1 MKCPLPARARRFF
14 KQEKGTLTLP
24 HLRVAVDVGGTFTD
38 ICIMDETTGLIRI
51 EKTASTR
58 DPIEGILGGVAKSGV
73 DLSEVALFS
82 HGTTIATN
90 ALITRRLPRAAFVG
104 TKGFR
109 DVIEI
114 RRANK
119 EDLWDTY
126 KDVVRPYIPRRDR
139 LTVPE
144 RIDASG
150 KVIETLDLVAAKE
163 VARILK
169 KRGVAA
175 IAVCFMN
182 AYLNGENERAMRAV
196 LREAMPDVPVS
207 ISSEV
212 LPEIFEH
219 ERFSTTVA
227 NAVVSPVVVDYT
239 TRLGD
244 QLAKGGYTRDLL
256 LLHTGGGVMTPASV
270 KDFAARLAGSGIA
283 AGAIASRYIASLC
296 GFPNSIGLDMGGTST
311 DVSLAWDG
319 RSRVTK
325 DWYIEFGYPIR
336 FASIEVLTIGAGG
349 GSLAWTDPAGSL
361 RNGPQS
367 AGAFPGPACY
377 GNGNT
382 QATNTDANV
391 TLGRLGTS
399 LAGGKVTLDPELALR
414 AVEDSVAKPFGLG
427 LHEAADAIVKVANA
441 NMSDAVRLISI
452 SRGYDPRDFALV
464 AFGGAGAL
472 HGVDVAR
479 ELAIPVVIV
488 PPNPGITSAL
498 GCLLVDMQ
506 HDFSVSCM
514 VGGDEADPADIE
526 ARFGALEKEALER
539 LMHEGVAE
547 KDILLQRSIDMM
559 YRGQWR
565 SLAVN
570 APRPIGKIS
579 DLIESFHAE
588 HKREYN
594 FRRDD
599 APVSFFRLNLKAVG
613 VVPKAEFA
621 VRAPTGV
628 APEPV
633 SRRRVWFEGEGLD
646 TPVYDRAALPCGFK
660 FSGPAIIEQLDS
672 TTVLPPGASAEVD
685 KYLNIVIR
693 VKE

>member
-1 MKCPLPARARRFF
+1 M
-14 KQEKGTLTLP
+14 QT
-24 HLRVAVDVGGTFTD
+24 LRVAVDVGGTFTD
-38 ICIMDETTGLIRI
+38 ICIMDETTGRVRI
-51 EKTASTR
+51 EKTSSTR
-58 DPIEGILGGVAKSGV
+58 DPIEGIMGGVSKAGI
-73 DLSEVALFS
+73 DLSKVALFS

-90 ALITRRLPRAAFVG
+90 ALITRRLPRTAVVT

-126 KDVVRPYIPRRDR
+126 KDVVRPYVPRRDR

-144 RIDASG
+144 RVDAGG
-150 KVIETLDLVAAKE
+150 KVIEPLDVEAARD

-169 KRGVAA
+169 RRGVAA
-175 IAVCFMN
+175 VAVCFMN
-182 AYLNGENERAMRAV
+182 AYLNGANERAMRDILLA
-196 LREAMPDVPVS
+196 EMPDIPVS
-207 ISSEV
+207 ISSQV

-227 NAVVSPVVVDYT
+227 NAVVSPVVVNYT
-239 TRLGD
+239 SRLGER
-244 QLAKGGYTRDLL
+244 LADEGYTRDLL

-283 AGAIASRYIASLC
+283 AGAIASRHIAGLC

-311 DVSLAWDG
+311 DVSLAYEG
-319 RSRVTK
+319 QSRITK
-325 DWYIEFGYPIR
+325 DWHIEFGYPIR

-367 AGAFPGPACY
+367 AGAHPGPACY

-382 QATNTDANV
+382 QPTNTDANV
-391 TLGRLGTS
+391 TLGRLGTD
-399 LAGGKVTLDPELALR
+399 LAGGKVKLDPALAEQ
-414 AVEDSVAKPFGLG
+414 AVEDGVAKPFGLG

-488 PPNPGITSAL
+488 PLNPGVTSAL

-506 HDFSVSCM
+506 HDFSQSCM
-514 VGGDEADPADIE
+514 VDAAEADAAEIE
-526 ARFGALEKEALER
+526 AQFAELETAALAR
-539 LMHEGVAE
+539 LTHEGVAQT
-547 KDILLQRSIDMM
+547 DIVLQRTIDMM

-570 APRPIGKIS
+570 APRPIGAIA
-579 DLIESFHAE
+579 DLVQSFHAE
-588 HKREYN
+588 HHREYN
-594 FRRDD
+594 FRRDS

-621 VRAPTGV
+621 VHEPTGTS
-628 APEPV
+628 PEPV
-633 SRRRVWFEGEGLD
+633 GRRRVWFDGSGLD
-646 TPVYDRAALPCGFK
+646 TPVYQRDDLPCGFS
-660 FSGPAIIEQLDS
+660 FQGPAIIEQVDA
-672 TTVLPPGASAEVD
+672 TTVVPPGASAEVD
-685 KYLNIVIR
+685 KYLNIIIR

>member
-1 MKCPLPARARRFF
+1 M
-14 KQEKGTLTLP
+14 QN
-24 HLRVAVDVGGTFTD
+24 LRVAVDVGGTFTD
-38 ICIMDETTGLIRI
+38 ICIMDEASGRIRI
-51 EKTASTR
+51 EKTSSTR
-58 DPIEGILGGVAKSGV
+58 DPIDGILSGV
-73 DLSEVALFS
+73 EKAGIDLSKVALFS
-82 HGTTIATN
+82 HGTTVATN
-90 ALITRRLPRAAFVG
+90 ALITRRLPRAAVVA

-119 EDLWDTY
+119 EDLWDVY
-126 KDVVRPYIPRRDR
+126 KDVVPPYVPRRDR

-144 RIDASG
+144 RVDAAG
-150 KVIETLDLVAAKE
+150 RVVEALDEDAARE

-175 IAVCFMN
+175 VAVCFMN
-182 AYLNGENERAMRAV
+182 AYLNGANERRMREI
-196 LREAMPDVPVS
+196 LKEAMPDIPVS
-207 ISSEV
+207 ISSQV

-244 QLAKGGYTRDLL
+244 RLAEGGYTRDLL

-283 AGAIASRYIASLC
+283 AGAIASRTIASLC

-311 DVSLAWDG
+311 DVSLAYEG
-319 RSRVTK
+319 QSRVTK

-336 FASIEVLTIGAGG
+336 FSSIEVLTIGAGG

-367 AGAFPGPACY
+367 AGAYPGPACY

-382 QATNTDANV
+382 QPTNTDANV

-399 LAGGKVTLDPELALR
+399 LAGGKVTLDPALAR
-414 AVEDSVAKPFGLG
+414 AAVEEGVAKPFGLG
-427 LHEAADAIVKVANA
+427 LHEAADAILKVANA

-488 PPNPGITSAL
+488 PPNPGVTSAL

-506 HDFSVSCM
+506 HDFSQSCM
-514 VGGDEADPADIE
+514 VGADAADPAEIE
-526 ARFGALEKEALER
+526 ALFGELEKEALAR
-539 LMHEGVAE
+539 LAHEGVAE
-547 KDILLQRSIDMM
+547 ADIVLQRSIDMM

-570 APRPIGKIS
+570 APRPIGAVA
-579 DLIESFHAE
+579 DLVASFHAE
-588 HKREYN
+588 HQREYN

-599 APVSFFRLNLKAVG
+599 APVSFFRLNLKAIG
-613 VVPKAEFA
+613 IVPKAEFA
-621 VRAPTGV
+621 VHAPTGAIP
-628 APEPV
+628 APA
-633 SRRRVWFEGEGLD
+633 SRRRVWFDGEGLD
-646 TPVYDRAALPCGFK
+646 TPVYARDDLPCGFA
-660 FSGPAIIEQLDS
+660 FEGPAIVEQLDS
-672 TTVLPPGASAEVD
+672 TTVVPPGARAEVD
-685 KYLNIVIR
+685 RFLNIVIR
-693 VKE
+693 VKG

>member
-1 MKCPLPARARRFF
+1 M
-14 KQEKGTLTLP
+14 QN
-24 HLRVAVDVGGTFTD
+24 LRVAVDVGGTFTD
-38 ICIMDETTGLIRI
+38 ICIMDEASGLIRI
-51 EKTASTR
+51 EKTATTR
-58 DPIEGILGGVAKSGV
+58 DPIEGIMGGVSKAGI
-73 DLSEVALFS
+73 DLSKVALFS
-82 HGTTIATN
+82 HGTTVATN
-90 ALITRRLPRAAFVG
+90 ALITRRLPRTAVV
-104 TKGFR
+104 TTQGFR

-126 KDVVRPYIPRRDR
+126 KDVVKPYVPRRDR

-144 RIDASG
+144 RIDAAG
-150 KVIETLDLVAAKE
+150 KVIEPLDVDAARE

-169 KRGVAA
+169 RRGVAA

-182 AYLNGENERAMRAV
+182 AYLNGANERAMRDI
-196 LREAMPDVPVS
+196 LLKEMPDIPVS
-207 ISSEV
+207 ISSQV

-227 NAVVSPVVVDYT
+227 NAVVSPVVVSYT

-244 QLAKGGYTRDLL
+244 RLADEGYTRDLL

-283 AGAIASRYIASLC
+283 AGAIASRYIAGLC

-311 DVSLAWDG
+311 DVSLAYEG
-319 RSRVTK
+319 QSRITK

-367 AGAFPGPACY
+367 AGAHPGPACY

-382 QATNTDANV
+382 QPTNTDANV
-391 TLGRLGTS
+391 TMGRLGTS
-399 LAGGKVTLDPELALR
+399 LAGGKVTLDPELAHQ
-414 AVEDSVAKPFGLG
+414 AVEDGVAKPFGLG
-427 LHEAADAIVKVANA
+427 LHEAADAILKVANA

-488 PPNPGITSAL
+488 PPNPGVTSAL

-506 HDFSVSCM
+506 HDFSQSCM
-514 VGGDEADPADIE
+514 VGADEADAADIE
-526 ARFGALEKEALER
+526 AQFAVLEKEALAR
-539 LMHEGVAE
+539 LTHEGVAAQ
-547 KDILLQRSIDMM
+547 DIVLQRSIDMM

-565 SLAVN
+565 SLAVS
-570 APRPIGKIS
+570 APRPIGPIS
-579 DLIESFHAE
+579 DLVQSFHAE

-599 APVSFFRLNLKAVG
+599 SPVSFFRLNLKAIG

-621 VRAPTGV
+621 VHKATG
-628 APEPV
+628 AIPEPV
-633 SRRRVWFEGEGLD
+633 DRRRVWFEGNGLY
-646 TPVYDRAALPCGFK
+646 TPVYQRDDLPCGFS
-660 FSGPAIIEQLDS
+660 FQGPAIIEQVDA
-672 TTVLPPGASAEVD
+672 TTVVPPGASAEVD
-685 KYLNIVIR
+685 KYLNIIIR

>member
-1 MKCPLPARARRFF
+1 MIEPLDVEAAR
-14 KQEKGTLTLP
+14 
-24 HLRVAVDVGGTFTD
+24 
-38 ICIMDETTGLIRI
+38 
-51 EKTASTR
+51 
-58 DPIEGILGGVAKSGV
+58 
-73 DLSEVALFS
+73 
-82 HGTTIATN
+82 N
-90 ALITRRLPRAAFVG
+90 
-104 TKGFR
+104 
-109 DVIEI
+109 
-114 RRANK
+114 
-119 EDLWDTY
+119 
-126 KDVVRPYIPRRDR
+126 
-139 LTVPE
+139 
-144 RIDASG
+144 
-150 KVIETLDLVAAKE
+150 

-169 KRGVAA
+169 RRGVAA

-182 AYLNGENERAMRAV
+182 AYLNGSNERAMRDILLA
-196 LREAMPDVPVS
+196 EMPDVPVS
-207 ISSEV
+207 ISSQV

-227 NAVVSPVVVDYT
+227 NAVVSPVVVSYT
-239 TRLGD
+239 SRLGD
-244 QLAKGGYTRDLL
+244 RLADEGYSRDLL

-270 KDFAARLAGSGIA
+270 KDYAARLAGSGIA
-283 AGAIASRYIASLC
+283 AGAIASRYVAGLC
-296 GFPNSIGLDMGGTST
+296 GYPNSIGLDMGGTST
-311 DVSLAWDG
+311 DVSLAYEG
-319 RSRVTK
+319 QSRITK

-367 AGAFPGPACY
+367 AGAYPGPACY

-382 QATNTDANV
+382 QPTNTDANV
-391 TLGRLGTS
+391 TLGRLGTD
-399 LAGGKVTLDPELALR
+399 LAGGKVKLDPALAR
-414 AVEDSVAKPFGLG
+414 QAVEDGVAKPFGLG

-479 ELAIPVVIV
+479 ELAIPIVIV
-488 PPNPGITSAL
+488 PPNPGVTSAL

-506 HDFSVSCM
+506 HDFSQSCM
-514 VGGDEADPADIE
+514 VGADEADSADIE
-526 ARFGALEKEALER
+526 ARFVALEKEALAR
-539 LMHEGVAE
+539 LAHEGVAE
-547 KDILLQRSIDMM
+547 RDIVLQRSIDMM

-565 SLAVN
+565 SLAVQ

-579 DLIESFHAE
+579 DLVASFHAE

-599 APVSFFRLNLKAVG
+599 SPVSFFRLNLKAIG

-621 VRAPTGV
+621 VHKPTGV
-628 APEPV
+628 IPEPV
-633 SRRRVWFEGEGLD
+633 SRRRVWFEGNGLD
-646 TPVYDRAALPCGFK
+646 TPVYARDDLPCGFS
-660 FSGPAIIEQLDS
+660 FQGPAIVEQVDA
-672 TTVLPPGASAEVD
+672 TTVVPPGASAEVD
-685 KYLNIVIR
+685 KYLNIIIR

>member
-1 MKCPLPARARRFF
+1 V
-14 KQEKGTLTLP
+14 QN
-24 HLRVAVDVGGTFTD
+24 LRVAVDVGGTFTD
-38 ICIMDETTGLIRI
+38 ICIMDEATGLIRI
-51 EKTASTR
+51 EKTSSTR
-58 DPIEGILGGVAKSGV
+58 DPIEGIMGGVAKAGI
-73 DLSEVALFS
+73 DLSKVALFS
-82 HGTTIATN
+82 HGTTVATN
-90 ALITRRLPRAAFVG
+90 ALITRRLPRTAVV
-104 TKGFR
+104 TTEGFR

-126 KDVVRPYIPRRDR
+126 KDVVRPYVPRRDR

-144 RIDASG
+144 RTDAAG
-150 KVIETLDLVAAKE
+150 KVIQPLDIEAARN

-169 KRGVAA
+169 RRGVAA
-175 IAVCFMN
+175 VAVCFMN
-182 AYLNGENERAMRAV
+182 AYLNGANERAMREV
-196 LREAMPDVPVS
+196 LLAEMPDIPIS
-207 ISSEV
+207 ISSQV

-227 NAVVSPVVVDYT
+227 NAVVSPVVVNYT
-239 TRLGD
+239 SRLGER
-244 QLAKGGYTRDLL
+244 LADEGYTRDLL

-283 AGAIASRYIASLC
+283 AGAIASRYIAGLC
-296 GFPNSIGLDMGGTST
+296 GYPHSIGLDMGGTST
-311 DVSLAWDG
+311 DVSLAYEG
-319 RSRVTK
+319 QSRITK

-377 GNGNT
+377 SNGNT
-382 QATNTDANV
+382 QPTNTDANV

-399 LAGGKVTLDPELALR
+399 LAGGKVSLDSALAR
-414 AVEDSVAKPFGLG
+414 KAVEEGVAKPFGLG
-427 LHEAADAIVKVANA
+427 LHEAADAILKVANA

-479 ELAIPVVIV
+479 ELAIPIVIV
-488 PPNPGITSAL
+488 PPNPGVTSAL

-506 HDFSVSCM
+506 HDFSQSCM
-514 VGGDEADPADIE
+514 VGADEADAADIE
-526 ARFGALEKEALER
+526 AQFGSLEKEALAR
-539 LMHEGVAE
+539 LSHEGVAE
-547 KDILLQRSIDMM
+547 RDIVLQRSIDMM

-565 SLAVN
+565 SLSVS
-570 APRPIGKIS
+570 APHPIGAVG
-579 DLIESFHAE
+579 DLVQSFHAE
-588 HKREYN
+588 HQREYN
-594 FRRDD
+594 FRRDS
-599 APVSFFRLNLKAVG
+599 APVSFFRLNLKAIG
-613 VVPKAEFA
+613 IVPKAEFA
-621 VRAPTGV
+621 LHQPTGV
-628 APEPV
+628 TPEPIG
-633 SRRRVWFEGEGLD
+633 RRRVWFEGSGLD
-646 TPVYDRAALPCGFK
+646 TPVYKRDDLPCGFS
-660 FSGPAIIEQLDS
+660 FQGPAIIEQVDA
-672 TTVLPPGASAEVD
+672 TTVVPPGAGAEVD
-685 KYLNIVIR
+685 KYLNIIIR

>member
-1 MKCPLPARARRFF
+1 
-14 KQEKGTLTLP
+14 
-24 HLRVAVDVGGTFTD
+24 VAVDVGGTFTD

-51 EKTASTR
+51 EKTSSTR
-58 DPIEGILGGVAKSGV
+58 DPIDGIMGGVAKAGI
-73 DLSEVALFS
+73 DLADVALFS
-82 HGTTIATN
+82 HGTTVTTN
-90 ALITRRLPRAAFVG
+90 ALITRRLPRTAVV
-104 TKGFR
+104 TTEGFR

-126 KDVVRPYIPRRDR
+126 KDVVKPYVPRRDR
-139 LTVPE
+139 LTVAE
-144 RIDASG
+144 RVDAGG
-150 KVIETLDLVAAKE
+150 KVIQPLDTDAARN

-169 KRGVAA
+169 RRGVAA
-175 IAVCFMN
+175 IAVCFIN
-182 AYLNGENERAMRAV
+182 AYLNGANERAMRDILLA
-196 LREAMPDVPVS
+196 EMPDIPVS
-207 ISSEV
+207 ISSQV

-227 NAVVSPVVVDYT
+227 NAAVSPVVVSYT
-239 TRLGD
+239 RRLGER
-244 QLAKGGYTRDLL
+244 LADEGYSRDLL

-283 AGAIASRYIASLC
+283 AGAIASRTIAGLC

-311 DVSLAWDG
+311 DVSLAYQG
-319 RSRVTK
+319 QSRITK

-367 AGAFPGPACY
+367 AGAYPGPACY
-377 GNGNT
+377 GNGNA
-382 QATNTDANV
+382 QPTNTDANV
-391 TLGRLGTS
+391 TLGRLGTR
-399 LAGGKVTLDPELALR
+399 LAGGKVTLDPALAR
-414 AVEDSVAKPFGLG
+414 QAVEDGVAKPFGLG
-427 LHEAADAIVKVANA
+427 LHEAADAILKVANA

-479 ELAIPVVIV
+479 ELSIPVVIV
-488 PPNPGITSAL
+488 PPNPGVTSAL

-506 HDFSVSCM
+506 HDFSQSCM
-514 VGGDEADPADIE
+514 VGANEADGEAIE
-526 ARFGALEKEALER
+526 AQFAALEKEALAR
-539 LMHEGVAE
+539 LAHEGVAPQ
-547 KDILLQRSIDMM
+547 DIVLQRSIDMM

-565 SLAVN
+565 SLAVG
-570 APRPIGKIS
+570 APRPIGAIA
-579 DLIESFHAE
+579 DLVKSFHAE
-588 HKREYN
+588 HQREYN

-599 APVSFFRLNLKAVG
+599 SPVSFFRLNLKAVG

-621 VRAPTGV
+621 VHQPTGAV
-628 APEPV
+628 PQPV
-633 SRRRVWFEGEGLD
+633 DRRRVWFDGNGLD
-646 TPVYDRAALPCGFK
+646 TPVYRRDDLCCGFS
-660 FSGPAIIEQLDS
+660 FQGPAIIEQVDA
-672 TTVLPPGASAEVD
+672 TTVVPPGAGAEVD
-685 KYLNIVIR
+685 KYLNIIIR